1 MSNRTSKRIKTVL
14 GISVLFLLSALVS
27 PGLAASLD
35 DPTQV
40 QFDSS
45 TDDSDDP
52 VWIWNPFISQVFA
65 VTASAISSATSVYGW
80 SPVAT
85 FAGVTV
91 GPGDSSDVENKD
103 GGAPTGIIGDGN
115 PF

>member
-35 DPTQV
+35 DPTQA

-45 TDDSDDP
+45 TDDSDAP
-52 VWIWNPFISQVFA
+52 VGIWNPFISQVFA
-65 VTASAISSATSVYGW
+65 AISNATSVYGW

-85 FAGVTV
+85 FIGVRDE
-91 GPGDSSDVENKD
+91 PGDSSDVENKD